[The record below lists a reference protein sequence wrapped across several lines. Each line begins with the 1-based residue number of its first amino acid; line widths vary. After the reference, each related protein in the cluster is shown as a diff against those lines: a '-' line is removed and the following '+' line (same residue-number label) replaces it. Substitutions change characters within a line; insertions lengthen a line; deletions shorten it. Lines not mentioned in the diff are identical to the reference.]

1 MIKKIVFPLILLFGI
16 GIGLVLSQS
25 EKATET
31 LIAEPVM
38 AAENTVP
45 PEVLVVQSDV
55 QQDVLAQS
63 PEEMLQSL
71 NAKAV
76 ENLKPGWIHIHT
88 EKVFD
93 VDDENIGVFPNG
105 VVLPLH
111 QIEDSWF
118 FLNEEMLV
126 IKMVSLVKSIDGEL
140 IQFGVYKDGIVQNS
154 VFDEQN
160 QQEPYLLGSLDWGL
174 TRDLSRAD
182 EYGAVV
188 KVNTFVDGEDAGQI
202 EFLLIDEFDTPI
214 KIEGYKNRQTKT
226 ESRFS
231 FDSKTG
237 AFLSKEV
244 ISYFEDG
251 SMRTFLR
258 LIQKVTQEI
267 PTDEAMAI
275 FNEIK

>member
-1 MIKKIVFPLILLFGI
+1 MVKKIVFSLVLLLGIGI
-16 GIGLVLSQS
+16 GIGLALSQS
-25 EKATET
+25 EKAAET
-31 LIAEPVM
+31 FIAEPVM

-45 PEVLVVQSDV
+45 SEVLVVQSDV
-55 QQDVLAQS
+55 QRDVLTQP

-76 ENLKPGWIHIHT
+76 ENIKSGWIHVHT

-126 IKMVSLVKSIDGEL
+126 IKMVSLVKNNAGE
-140 IQFGVYKDGIVQNS
+140 IVQFGVYKNGTIQNS

-160 QQEPYLLGSLDWGL
+160 QQEPYLLGNLDGGL
-174 TRDLSRAD
+174 TRDLSRAE

-202 EFLLIDEFDTPI
+202 EILL
-214 KIEGYKNRQTKT
+214 
-226 ESRFS
+226 
-231 FDSKTG
+231 
-237 AFLSKEV
+237 V
-244 ISYFEDG
+244 
-251 SMRTFLR
+251 
-258 LIQKVTQEI
+258 
-267 PTDEAMAI
+267 
-275 FNEIK
+275 